1 MFKFDQ
7 ILQMRILILIV
18 FLFISSCSTKKD
30 ILLIQDSKLKTN
42 YDFEFK
48 EVKIKPD
55 DILRIKISSKS
66 VDVASL
72 YNPNPIGSSPG
83 TILNYQ
89 VEGYLVNSNGFV
101 NISTLKPVL
110 VKGLTLV
117 EASSKIQNLLEQEE
131 IIKNATVDIKILNS
145 YFTVLGEVNA
155 PGRYSFLEN
164 NMNIFQ
170 ALGIAGDLTINGK
183 RDDIRIISN
192 SDGKM
197 IINSID
203 ITSSNLL
210 VSDKFQIF
218 PGDIIIV
225 NANNARVKNAGIVGN
240 FGNLLSVMS
249 FILSSI
255 ILITSN

>member
-1 MFKFDQ
+1 MRLLFV
-7 ILQMRILILIV
+7 ILLLIC
-18 FLFISSCSTKKD
+18 SCSSKKD
-30 ILLIQDSKLKTN
+30 ILLIQDTESKIDYN
-42 YDFEFK
+42 FEF
-48 EVKIKPD
+48 EDIKIQVD

-72 YNPNPIGSSPG
+72 YNSQQINDRGA
-83 TILNYQ
+83 TILGYQ
-89 VEGYLVNSNGFV
+89 LEGYLVNSKGFI
-101 NISTLKPVL
+101 NIPILKPVL
-110 VKGLTLV
+110 VNGLTINQ
-117 EASSKIQNLLEQEE
+117 ASLKIKKLLEEE
-131 IIKNATVDIKILNS
+131 EVLRNATVDIKILNA
-145 YFTVLGEVNA
+145 YFTILGEINS

-183 RDDIRIISN
+183 RNDIRIISTN
-192 SDGKM
+192 NGKM
-197 IINSID
+197 TVNSID
-203 ITSSNLL
+203 LTTSKFLIAN
-210 VSDKFQIF
+210 KFQIF

-255 ILITSN
+255 ILISSN